1 MSKISKT
8 IKISLHW
15 SFVVLG
21 LLMLV
26 FGRFI
31 PFACCVAS
39 VLLHEYGHA
48 VVGKKLGYQLNK
60 ISLMPYG
67 AMLSGKNAVFKP
79 KDDIKIA
86 VAGPVVNVILS
97 VFSVLMLKLLP
108 VTKDVFVEFLWAN
121 IFTFCFNMLPIY
133 PLDGGR
139 ILSGTL
145 SCKMPRIKA
154 LKITKIV
161 GYILTCIVFVLF
173 FVSFFFELNYML
185 GINALFLLIG
195 LFEED
200 TSPYY
205 EKISNLHTPKGFLL
219 KSIKLPKSTPIFV
232 AYKQIANS
240 NISNIKIMDNGSVVG
255 SVSSKKLFDSV
266 LKLPIDTKIEN
277 IKD

>member
-1 MSKISKT
+1 M
-8 IKISLHW
+8 
-15 SFVVLG
+15 F
-21 LLMLV
+21 V

-31 PFACCVAS
+31 PFACCVVS

-97 VFSVLMLKLLP
+97 VFAMIMLNLFP
-108 VTKDVFVEFLWAN
+108 ATKDVFIEFLWAN
-121 IFTFCFNMLPIY
+121 IFTFCFNILPIY

-139 ILSGTL
+139 ILAGTL
-145 SCKMPRIKA
+145 SCKMPRVKA

-161 GYILTCIVFVLF
+161 GYVITFVVFTLF

-205 EKISNLHTPKGFLL
+205 EKISNLQSHKNFLF
-219 KSIKLPKSTPIFV
+219 KTIKLHRSTPIFI

-240 NISNIKIMDNGSVVG
+240 NISNIKIMDKGRVVG
-255 SVSSKKLFDSV
+255 NLSSK
-266 LKLPIDTKIEN
+266 KLPIDTKIEN